1 LICGIVNISK
11 LKLLLSADIEF
22 ESKQPVNFH
31 CNCYK
36 TLLFVKHGPERQ
48 TENILRAQLPT
59 KLYNSSV
66 NAEAVQIQLISVS

>member
-1 LICGIVNISK
+1 MQ
-11 LKLLLSADIEF
+11 LLQD
-22 ESKQPVNFH
+22 
-31 CNCYK
+31 
-36 TLLFVKHGPERQ
+36 TVKHGPERQ